1 MLGHVP
7 PIPPRD
13 DLLALFRAALSNG
26 NDLLDDAL
34 VLADADRFPRAY
46 ALAVLAWEELSKAE
60 LCLMPLLLP
69 EITPEDFWQ
78 RFRDHEGKLVRIY
91 AFAAFMQAGPVGPV
105 TEYVKKVMGLSRS
118 TAKQKERGW

>member
-1 MLGHVP
+1 MSTLRGE
-7 PIPPRD
+7 
-13 DLLALFRAALSNG
+13 AQLFRAALSNG